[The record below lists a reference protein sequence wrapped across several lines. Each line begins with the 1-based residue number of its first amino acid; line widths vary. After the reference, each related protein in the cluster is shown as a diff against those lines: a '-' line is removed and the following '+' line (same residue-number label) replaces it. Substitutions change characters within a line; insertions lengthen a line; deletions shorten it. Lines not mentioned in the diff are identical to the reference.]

1 MTLFNKFIIFTL
13 GLLIFSLSYGQS
25 KDRWVFLPNSDFSY
39 DKLSITKNNN
49 TIKVWVKT
57 VVDSDVKNQILSQ
70 KLMSKEI
77 VDQIYTEKNG
87 VILNCSNKT
96 YAFFS
101 VNLFN
106 RNGTPVSQLN
116 IPNNELVF
124 NSVSP
129 DSNIE
134 DLLLFLCKKYK

>member
-1 MTLFNKFIIFTL
+1 M
-13 GLLIFSLSYGQS
+13 IFSLSYGQS

-49 TIKVWVKT
+49 TIKVWYQT
-57 VVDSDVKNQILSQ
+57 VVDSDVKNQILSR

-96 YAFFS
+96 SAFFS

-106 RNGTPVSQLN
+106 RNGTPVSQLS

-124 NSVSP
+124 DSVSP
-129 DSNIE
+129 DSNME
-134 DLLLFLCKKYK
+134 NLLLFLCKKYK

>member
-1 MTLFNKFIIFTL
+1 MTLLNKFIIFIL

-49 TIKVWVKT
+49 TIKVWYQT
-57 VVDSDVKNQILSQ
+57 VVDSDVKNQILSR

-96 YAFFS
+96 SAFFS

-106 RNGTPVSQLN
+106 RNGIPVSQLS

-124 NSVSP
+124 DSVSP
-129 DSNIE
+129 DSNME
-134 DLLLFLCKKYK
+134 NLLLFLCKKYK